1 MGGSK
6 SQQGMMG
13 TWVGTKTSRYE
24 GVMKMQKCECGC
36 NTFTA
41 RITDGDQKI
50 VIDDNGEIIN
60 VVNENL
66 ETKNAVCVVCGLEL
80 VSD

>member
-1 MGGSK
+1 
-6 SQQGMMG
+6 
-13 TWVGTKTSRYE
+13 
-24 GVMKMQKCECGC
+24 MQKCECGC

-41 RITDGDQKI
+41 RIIDGDQKI

-66 ETKNAVCVVCGLEL
+66 ETKKAVCIACGLEL